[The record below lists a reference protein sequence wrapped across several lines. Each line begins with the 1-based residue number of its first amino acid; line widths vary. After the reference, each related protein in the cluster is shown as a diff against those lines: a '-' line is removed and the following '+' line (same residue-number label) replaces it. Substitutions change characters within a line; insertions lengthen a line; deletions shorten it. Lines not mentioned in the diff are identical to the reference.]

1 MGEEEVAL
9 EVTTRRLQV
18 IKENVALCSG
28 KKETEKVTGA
38 LVFKGEIALCGGG
51 GGFILLLLHTT
62 QSLYSLYIEYSYSMM
77 W

>member
-51 GGFILLLLHTT
+51 GGFIRI
-62 QSLYSLYIEYSYSMM
+62 Q
-77 W
+77 